1 MDYELLLAALAFI
14 IPMCFSP
21 GPNNVL
27 CAAHGS
33 RFGFKAT
40 LPLISGMAIGWSTLG
55 ILIGF
60 STEFISEN
68 ESIFNFLTYISASY
82 IAFLGYQIINSKSNK
97 EENHDQERLGPA
109 TGIIIQVF
117 NGKAWVHFLV
127 LMVSFGGLFGSGP
140 SAIVALVLLNLLF
153 GLPAVMSWAAF
164 GHVLKRVFDTPE
176 QSKILNLVMG
186 FALIGVAIWIL
197 VPKL

>member
-1 MDYELLLAALAFI
+1 MDYELLVAALAFI

>member
-1 MDYELLLAALAFI
+1 MDYELLVAALAFI

-82 IAFLGYQIINSKSNK
+82 IAFLGYQIINSKSN
-97 EENHDQERLGPA
+97 EEANDDQERLGPA

-127 LMVSFGGLFGSGP
+127 LMVSFGSLFGSGP

>member
-1 MDYELLLAALAFI
+1 MDYELLVATLAFI

-33 RFGFKAT
+33 RFGFKST
-40 LPLISGMAIGWSTLG
+40 LPLIVGMAIGWSILG
-55 ILIGF
+55 IIIGF

-68 ESIFNFLTYISASY
+68 ESVLIFLTYISATY
-82 IAFLGYQIINSKSNK
+82 IAFLGYQIIISKSEK
-97 EENHDQERLGPA
+97 VENQRQERLGPT
-109 TGIIIQVF
+109 TGIILQIF

-127 LMVSFGGLFGSGP
+127 LMVSFGSLFGSGP
-140 SAIVALVLLNLLF
+140 SAIVALVMFNLLF

-164 GHVLKRVFDTPE
+164 GHVLKRIFDTPE
-176 QSKILNLVMG
+176 QSRILNLVMG
-186 FALIGVAIWIL
+186 FALIGVAVWII
-197 VPKL
+197 VPK